1 MSAILTNI
9 DTSKIQEDEVSIDDL
24 KDEIEKK
31 LEECSALQLETV
43 FDSNKWILLN
53 NNEKTYKY
61 INWKR
66 LSDLNK
72 FGFIT
77 EEEITVLKCWA
88 AENIIE
94 GMVIVKPRVDAVI
107 DFILKTENFNKNI
120 IKNKKTGDIVT
131 TYING
136 FQGRAQIDRI
146 HFIRDY
152 IYYLEEKDFI
162 TDEHYDVLESLMNI
176 NCPSVKYERRK
187 LPNESDIM
195 TFDYYLKYFY
205 KDKEIDENM
214 KLMFYPVLIWWKLTN
229 VIPIRPV
236 ELCTKLKRD
245 CLEEDE
251 DNDKYYLKV
260 NRSKINVGKNKSNGR
275 KRRIPLLNK
284 LSITKDMFNLI
295 NEYIELTKSDTT
307 TKTLFSYKT
316 LVKCRE
322 KCGIQG
328 VTDFNAKIN
337 KNYFTPTNLS
347 YLIDQFYEEVMQ
359 KKYSVNIIDN
369 KTKGL
374 TSIYGSRILDKLDV
388 GDTRHIAF
396 TSLLLQGIS
405 PIEIAMLGGHTTLD
419 AQYHYQGHAI
429 FYADSQI
436 INLTTQRNIVHESMD
451 TALKD
456 IVFKMPETPPRDT
469 KECIPTDDGVGYC
482 MIDLNS
488 KILSCTGGDCTR
500 CNHWWCEPTRDN
512 YIILVDY
519 YKDKIIKPI
528 EEDILVE
535 EAYLMNL
542 LSNKKVISVGGLME
556 LQPEYENELNKTIKR
571 LNRNITLNKYNIK
584 SLSDDN
590 TVIGGLQKMFNSCDI
605 PKTIGGADIWQ
616 GLKEK

>member
-1 MSAILTNI
+1 MSVILKNI
-9 DTSKIQEDEVSIDDL
+9 DTSKIQEEELSIDDL
-24 KDEIEKK
+24 KNKIKK
-31 LEECSALQLETV
+31 ELEECSALQLETV

-53 NNEKTYKY
+53 NNQKSYSY
-61 INWKR
+61 IYWER

-72 FGFIT
+72 FGLIT
-77 EEEITVLKCWA
+77 EEEIIVLKCWT
-88 AENIIE
+88 AEQIIA
-94 GMVIVKPRVDAVI
+94 GMVKIKPRVDAVI
-107 DFILKTENFNKNI
+107 DFILNTKNFDKDI
-120 IKNKKTGDIVT
+120 IKNKKTGDVVT

-136 FQGRAQIDRI
+136 FQGRAQRDRI
-146 HFIRDY
+146 QFIEDY

-162 TDEHYDVLESLMNI
+162 TDEHYDALESLMNI
-176 NCPSVKYERRK
+176 NSASVKYERRK

-205 KDKEIDENM
+205 NDEEIDNDM

-236 ELCTKLKRD
+236 ELCTKLKRH
-245 CLEEDE
+245 CLEED
-251 DNDKYYLKV
+251 DGKYYLNV
-260 NRSKINVGKNKSNGR
+260 NRSKIDVGKNKSRGR

-316 LVKCRE
+316 LAKCRE

-328 VTDFNAKIN
+328 VTDFNAKIHE
-337 KNYFTPTNLS
+337 NYFTPCNLS
-347 YLIDQFYEEVMQ
+347 YLIDQFYEEVME
-359 KKYSVNIIDN
+359 KKYSVDVIDN
-369 KTKGL
+369 NRFKGL
-374 TSIYGSRILDKLDV
+374 TSTYGSRILDKLDI

-396 TSLLLQGIS
+396 TSLLLQGVS

-419 AQYHYQGHAI
+419 AQDHYQGHAI
-429 FYADSQI
+429 FYADSEI
-436 INLTTQRNIVHESMD
+436 INLVTQRNIVHESMD
-451 TALKD
+451 TTLKD
-456 IVFKMPETPPRDT
+456 IVFKMPQTPPRDT
-469 KECIPTDDGVGYC
+469 KKCIPTDDGVGYC

-488 KILSCTGGDCTR
+488 EILSCTGGDCTR

-512 YIILVDY
+512 YIIIVDY
-519 YKDKIIKPI
+519 YKDKIIRPI

-535 EAYLMNL
+535 ESYLMNL
-542 LSNKKVISVGGLME
+542 LSNKKTISVEGLIE
-556 LQPEYENELNKTIKR
+556 LEPEYENELNKTIKR

-590 TVIGGLQKMFNSCDI
+590 TVIGGLQKMFDGCNI
-605 PKTIGGADIWQ
+605 PKMIGGTDIWQ